1 MSKAELEAKILELN
15 QRRIELDKR
24 LEECNEAK
32 KELDG
37 VSNAFYKEIKDN
49 KARAEKEAISNMNK
63 IIDQKL
69 NDLPYV
75 TKTLVLEM
83 KELERSK
90 KGFGAYLLFFIAY
103 MGLFTAAVAMLDIS
117 LPLSVFWRYT
127 AAVIIDLILSGVS
140 LSIINSHK
148 NRKIKK
154 IKNDEGVSQHLR
166 EITEI
171 RRKAAESFLEI
182 KNLQNET
189 ISKYDEQKNSD
200 ANNIDR
206 EIARVQAER
215 KKLAEEFLKVERE
228 MFAIDNQRTIFVY
241 GHNKYY
247 EYEIYVNGMLF
258 SEVPARQ
265 MLKIKV
271 GDGLTNI
278 MVKSNHYEPADNHT
292 YYKEFSR
299 NCGVIQIEAYE
310 TPAFLMLD
318 GFDIEPMNM
327 NEFFYRIEN
336 KKFKEN

>member
-37 VSNAFYKEIKDN
+37 VSNAFYKEIKVNKEKARNSMIIDVN
-49 KARAEKEAISNMNK
+49 KAIREMENELPPETRTEVLKIKEI
-63 IIDQKL
+63 
-69 NDLPYV
+69 
-75 TKTLVLEM
+75 
-83 KELERSK
+83 ERSK

-103 MGLFTAAVAMLDIS
+103 MGLFTAAVAAFDIA
-117 LPLSVFWRYT
+117 LPLSPLWTYSLG
-127 AAVIIDLILSGVS
+127 VIIDLTLSGIS
-140 LSIINSHK
+140 LSVINAPK
-148 NRKIKK
+148 EKK
-154 IKNDEGVSQHLR
+154 IKEIQNYPDVSEHLLEVKR
-166 EITEI
+166 MRLKAYENYKEIE
-171 RRKAAESFLEI
+171 KLEE
-182 KNLQNET
+182 ET

-200 ANNIDR
+200 ANKIDR

-278 MVKSNHYEPADNHT
+278 MVKSNHYAPADNHT

-299 NCGVIQIEAYE
+299 NCGVIQIEANE

>member
-24 LEECNEAK
+24 LAECNEAK
-32 KELDG
+32 KELDK
-37 VSNAFYKEIKDN
+37 VTKSFYDEIEDSKKKAKDDVFSALERTIREKENELPFEIKTEVLKIKEI
-49 KARAEKEAISNMNK
+49 
-63 IIDQKL
+63 
-69 NDLPYV
+69 
-75 TKTLVLEM
+75 
-83 KELERSK
+83 ERSK
-90 KGFGAYLLFFIAY
+90 KGFGTYLLFFIMY
-103 MGLFTAAVAMLDIS
+103 MGLFTAAFAIFDIALSIAPIWTYSLGVILDLTLSGIS
-117 LPLSVFWRYT
+117 LS
-127 AAVIIDLILSGVS
+127 AV
-140 LSIINSHK
+140 NKPK
-148 NRKIKK
+148 NRKIEK
-154 IKNDEGVSQHLR
+154 IKANPDVAEHLQEIQKIRLKAYQNYQEIEKFEDE
-166 EITEI
+166 
-171 RRKAAESFLEI
+171 A
-182 KNLQNET
+182 
-189 ISKYDEQKNSD
+189 ISKYDAQKNSD
-200 ANNIDR
+200 EKNIDR

-278 MVKSNHYEPADNHT
+278 MVKSNHYAPADNHT